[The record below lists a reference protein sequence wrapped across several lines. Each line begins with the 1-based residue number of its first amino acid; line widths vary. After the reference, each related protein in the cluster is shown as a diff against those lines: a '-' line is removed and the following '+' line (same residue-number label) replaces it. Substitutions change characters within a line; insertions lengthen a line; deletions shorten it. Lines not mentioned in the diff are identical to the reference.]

1 MSAQKLARY
10 AAILGSTLVCL
21 VMSAGLVQAVENEN
35 AKNGDRL
42 PPKLTAKACRA
53 TADEMARHGH
63 RREAIKLYERAR
75 SLDSKHADVCRM
87 LAVLYDLERDDKHA
101 LEEFQKAVRLT
112 PRDANLLNDLG
123 YFYFRR
129 KDYQRAEMQFRAAL
143 KQAPDH
149 EHALTNLGLSLGA
162 QGRFESAFQAFEEA
176 VGPAAA
182 HSNVGMLLAKSGNAR
197 EAARAFQNALDLD
210 PELKQ
215 AQVGLEIVMKR
226 LEEAQQ
232 VELAT
237 FESDEK

>member
-1 MSAQKLARY
+1 MDTRLDAFQKTVIRSVLLLLIVGATSAY
-10 AAILGSTLVCL
+10 ASEK
-21 VMSAGLVQAVENEN
+21 ENT
-35 AKNGDRL
+35 KNQDTL

-53 TADEMARHGH
+53 TADEMARHGY
-63 RREAIKLYERAR
+63 RREAIALYERAR

-101 LEEFQKAVRLT
+101 LDEFQKAVRLT
-112 PRDANLLNDLG
+112 PKDANLLNDLG

-210 PELKQ
+210 PDLKQ
-215 AQVGLEIVMKR
+215 AQVGLEVVMKR
-226 LEEAQQ
+226 LEEAPQ

-237 FESDEK
+237 FESDGE